1 VEEARGMSDEGS
13 AQLERRPMTQQTGSR
28 GMTAHF
34 MRTQIIAVAVL
45 CHARSLCRLKLGEG
59 RIFEKGMYLKSE
71 AGFYH
76 EE

>member
-1 VEEARGMSDEGS
+1 
-13 AQLERRPMTQQTGSR
+13 
-28 GMTAHF
+28 MTAHF
-34 MRTQIIAVAVL
+34 MRTQVIAVAVR

-59 RIFEKGMYLKSE
+59 RIFENGMYLKSE